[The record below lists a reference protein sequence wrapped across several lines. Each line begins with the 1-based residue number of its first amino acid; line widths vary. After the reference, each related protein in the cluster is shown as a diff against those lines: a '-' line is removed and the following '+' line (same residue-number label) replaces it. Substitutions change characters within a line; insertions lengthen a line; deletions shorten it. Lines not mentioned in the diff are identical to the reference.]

1 MPSHNSIIWFFRIF
15 SFIVFPSL
23 AIFALLTG
31 YFYSMWKVRPDEKS
45 RFVDLEI
52 HMIRAHYIIYA
63 VSCITL
69 AICFAY
75 FGRKVKGF
83 AEDSIGLLIDSEMDS
98 RYYFA

>member
-1 MPSHNSIIWFFRIF
+1 
-15 SFIVFPSL
+15 
-23 AIFALLTG
+23 
-31 YFYSMWKVRPDEKS
+31 MWKVRPDEKS

-98 RYYFA
+98 RYGRLRLMRRSITRVFDLILHRFNLFLLFNCHTNI